1 MAMRNS
7 LAVTLRILR
16 QFKHDP
22 RTIFMMIVAPVLAL
36 FILNTIFG
44 APAYT
49 PLVLTGDVP
58 ADFVTALENA
68 DARTEAAEQKEALDR
83 LAEGTADGYVEVQ
96 DAAVRVWVEGSDP
109 ARTGAVLQAVG
120 RAQIE
125 ALVSVKLD
133 LKPITLPGGIE
144 IDISKYLPLPTF
156 EPPAE
161 PDVTYVH
168 GLAEMNVFDY
178 YGPVFIGVF
187 VFFFVFITAG
197 ISFVR
202 ERTGGTLERV
212 MATPIRRGELVLGY
226 VQGFGLFS
234 LIQTFIVAWASIYW
248 VGFTN
253 LGSFWLVLLIAESMA
268 LVSLALGIL
277 VSEYASTE
285 LQVIQLLQIIVIPQ
299 IILSGMFDLSQTP
312 GWMQFASRL
321 FPITYGADAMR
332 AVMLRGA
339 GFVEVLPALAVLW
352 GFIGLL
358 SAANVLALR
367 KYRRV

>member
-1 MAMRNS
+1 MAMRNAV
-7 LAVTLRILR
+7 AVTLRILR

-44 APAYT
+44 SPAYT

-58 ADFVTALENA
+58 ADFVAALKNS
-68 DARTEAAEQKEALDR
+68 DARTEAAGREQALER
-83 LAEGTADGYVEVQ
+83 LAEGTADGYVTMEG
-96 DAAVRVWVEGSDP
+96 DAVRVWVEGSNP

-125 ALVSVKLD
+125 ALASVKLD
-133 LKPITLPGGIE
+133 LKPITLPGGIKV
-144 IDISKYLPLPTF
+144 DLSKYLPLPTF
-156 EPPAE
+156 EPPAK

-168 GLAEMNVFDY
+168 GSADMNVFDY

-212 MATPIRRGELVLGY
+212 MATPIRRWELVLGY
-226 VQGFGLFS
+226 VQGFGVFS
-234 LIQTFIVAWASIYW
+234 LIQTFIVAWASTYW

-285 LQVIQLLQIIVIPQ
+285 LQVMQLLQIIVIPQ

-312 GWMQFASRL
+312 ALMQYASRL

-339 GFVEVLPALAVLW
+339 GLAEIWSDLAVLW
-352 GFIGLL
+352 GFIALF
-358 SAANVLALR
+358 SVANVVALR